1 MRPWPFLSFL
11 PLCLLFLGLCLGL
24 PLQAQD
30 LAATCQ
36 ASSSYDLTLQPR
48 QLVFERATP
57 EPTHVVVGEGT
68 LRVDGVLVHGA
79 GEQQDRIRAFEREVR
94 ALVPQVRAVADRG
107 VDLATQSVRDEVAGL
122 GLASDSRDELD
133 RRLAAHASSVKQRIA
148 SSQSTK
154 DWHGSAFEQ
163 YATEL
168 SADLLP
174 AIGVDLGQQALQAMA
189 GGDAQGALALRD
201 RAVGLATGLQARM
214 RQQLQALRPAVAAL
228 CPSVQRLL
236 ELQQGWQDAQGR
248 PLHLLERDP

>member
-1 MRPWPFLSFL
+1 MRPRLFYSS
-11 PLCLLFLGLCLGL
+11 LLLGLLSLGVGV

-30 LAATCQ
+30 LAATCH

-57 EPTHVVVGEGT
+57 GPTRVVIGAGT
-68 LRVDGVLVHGA
+68 LGVDGVLVHGA
-79 GEQQDRIRAFEREVR
+79 GEQPDQVRAFERELR
-94 ALVPQVRAVADRG
+94 ALVPQVRAVATRG

-122 GLASDSRDELD
+122 GLDNASRDELD
-133 RRLAAHASSVKQRIA
+133 SHLAAHASTVKQRIA
-148 SSQSTK
+148 TSQSTK
-154 DWHGSAFEQ
+154 DWHGSALEQ
-163 YATEL
+163 YAADL

-174 AIGVDLGQQALQAMA
+174 TIGADLGQQALQAMA

-201 RAVGLATGLQARM
+201 KAVGLATGLQARM

-236 ELQQGWQDAQGR
+236 ELQQGWKDAQGR
-248 PLHLLERDP
+248 PLQLLERNP

>member
-1 MRPWPFLSFL
+1 MRPWPFFSFL
-11 PLCLLFLGLCLGL
+11 PLCLLCVGVAL
-24 PLQAQD
+24 PLHAQD

-57 EPTHVVVGEGT
+57 EPTRVVVGEGV
-68 LRVDGVLVHGA
+68 LRVDGVSVHAA
-79 GEQQDRIRAFEREVR
+79 GGQPDRVQAFERTVR
-94 ALVPQVRAVADRG
+94 ALVPRVRAVAERG
-107 VDLATQSVRDEVAGL
+107 VDLATQSVRDEIAGL
-122 GLASDSRDELD
+122 GLANASRDELD

-148 SSQSTK
+148 TSQSTK

-174 AIGVDLGQQALQAMA
+174 TIGADLGQQALQAMA
-189 GGDAQGALALRD
+189 EGDTQEALALRD
-201 RAVGLATGLQARM
+201 RAVGVATGLQARLH
-214 RQQLQALRPAVAAL
+214 QQTQVLRPAVAAL

-236 ELQQGWQDAQGR
+236 DLQQGWQDGQGR
-248 PLHLLERDP
+248 PLQLLERGS